1 MLKESFVGLVR
12 LKLPLCLLFVLLNS
26 ISMPDLG
33 ASGSNLLFLVCILM
47 FFGWILVK
55 ISRFKKKL
63 ILRSPLNHRFY
74 YKYNFIN
81 KIKCLMREQIS
92 SLITGKNITNLK
104 GNL

>member
-55 ISRFKKKL
+55 I
-63 ILRSPLNHRFY
+63 
-74 YKYNFIN
+74 
-81 KIKCLMREQIS
+81 KCLMREQIS